1 MQKRQM
7 HRSIT
12 ERMFGYSRL
21 TWKKLAI
28 VPDAERKP
36 LRERQP
42 KPQRGRNLSQNER
55 RRKNAL
61 PLEPNFNSSD
71 LEMYRTRK
79 WPYTHPEKGG
89 LQAVQKKKKREVKHS
104 GELQAARV
112 PYGGRRRLFL
122 RLTTSQFGSNRV
134 DKKFPKDK
142 VCTGAFAE
150 VFCMIF
156 KRDLCRLLEFANTNR
171 QKYGKCAFAIMD
183 GESSK

>member
-1 MQKRQM
+1 
-7 HRSIT
+7 
-12 ERMFGYSRL
+12 
-21 TWKKLAI
+21 
-28 VPDAERKP
+28 
-36 LRERQP
+36 
-42 KPQRGRNLSQNER
+42 
-55 RRKNAL
+55 
-61 PLEPNFNSSD
+61 
-71 LEMYRTRK
+71 MYRTRK

-89 LQAVQKKKKREVKHS
+89 LQAVQKKKREVKHS

>member
-1 MQKRQM
+1 MKDSPSPSVDETSLKM
-7 HRSIT
+7 S
-12 ERMFGYSRL
+12 E
-21 TWKKLAI
+21 
-28 VPDAERKP
+28 DE
-36 LRERQP
+36 
-42 KPQRGRNLSQNER
+42 
-55 RRKNAL
+55 KNAL

-89 LQAVQKKKKREVKHS
+89 LQAVQKKKTRGETQRGASS
-104 GELQAARV
+104 GKSAI
-112 PYGGRRRLFL
+112 GRRRLFL

-156 KRDLCRLLEFANTNR
+156 KRDMCRLLEFANTNR

>member
-1 MQKRQM
+1 MKDSPSPSVDETSLKMSEDEKTLFHWNPTSILQISKCIVRGNGPTHTQKK
-7 HRSIT
+7 
-12 ERMFGYSRL
+12 EDY
-21 TWKKLAI
+21 
-28 VPDAERKP
+28 KP
-36 LRERQP
+36 C
-42 KPQRGRNLSQNER
+42 
-55 RRKNAL
+55 
-61 PLEPNFNSSD
+61 
-71 LEMYRTRK
+71 
-79 WPYTHPEKGG
+79 
-89 LQAVQKKKKREVKHS
+89 KKKKREVKHS

-156 KRDLCRLLEFANTNR
+156 KRDMCRQLEFANTNR

>member
-1 MQKRQM
+1 VKDSPSPSVDETSLKMSEDEKTLFHWNPTSILQISKCIVRGNGPTHTQKK
-7 HRSIT
+7 
-12 ERMFGYSRL
+12 EDY
-21 TWKKLAI
+21 
-28 VPDAERKP
+28 KP
-36 LRERQP
+36 C
-42 KPQRGRNLSQNER
+42 
-55 RRKNAL
+55 
-61 PLEPNFNSSD
+61 
-71 LEMYRTRK
+71 
-79 WPYTHPEKGG
+79 
-89 LQAVQKKKKREVKHS
+89 KKKKREVKHS

-156 KRDLCRLLEFANTNR
+156 KRDMCRLLEFADTNR
-171 QKYGKCAFAIMD
+171 QKYGRCAFAIMD

>member
-1 MQKRQM
+1 VKDSPSPSVDETSLKMSEDEKTLFHWNPTSILQISKCIVRGNGPTHTQKK
-7 HRSIT
+7 
-12 ERMFGYSRL
+12 EDY
-21 TWKKLAI
+21 
-28 VPDAERKP
+28 KP
-36 LRERQP
+36 C
-42 KPQRGRNLSQNER
+42 K
-55 RRKNAL
+55 
-61 PLEPNFNSSD
+61 
-71 LEMYRTRK
+71 
-79 WPYTHPEKGG
+79 
-89 LQAVQKKKKREVKHS
+89 KKKKREVKHS

-156 KRDLCRLLEFANTNR
+156 KRDMCRQLEFANTNR

>member
-1 MQKRQM
+1 MALHTPRKR
-7 HRSIT
+7 RT
-12 ERMFGYSRL
+12 TSRA
-21 TWKKLAI
+21 K
-28 VPDAERKP
+28 
-36 LRERQP
+36 
-42 KPQRGRNLSQNER
+42 
-55 RRKNAL
+55 
-61 PLEPNFNSSD
+61 
-71 LEMYRTRK
+71 
-79 WPYTHPEKGG
+79 
-89 LQAVQKKKKREVKHS
+89 KKKKREVKHS

-156 KRDLCRLLEFANTNR
+156 KRDMCRLLEFANTHR

>member
-1 MQKRQM
+1 MALHTPRKR
-7 HRSIT
+7 RT
-12 ERMFGYSRL
+12 TSR
-21 TWKKLAI
+21 A
-28 VPDAERKP
+28 
-36 LRERQP
+36 
-42 KPQRGRNLSQNER
+42 
-55 RRKNAL
+55 
-61 PLEPNFNSSD
+61 
-71 LEMYRTRK
+71 
-79 WPYTHPEKGG
+79 
-89 LQAVQKKKKREVKHS
+89 KKKKREVKHS

>member
-1 MQKRQM
+1 VKDSPSPSVDETSLKMSEDEKTLFHWNPTSILQISKCIVRGNGPTHTQKK
-7 HRSIT
+7 
-12 ERMFGYSRL
+12 EDY
-21 TWKKLAI
+21 
-28 VPDAERKP
+28 KP
-36 LRERQP
+36 C
-42 KPQRGRNLSQNER
+42 
-55 RRKNAL
+55 
-61 PLEPNFNSSD
+61 
-71 LEMYRTRK
+71 
-79 WPYTHPEKGG
+79 
-89 LQAVQKKKKREVKHS
+89 KKKKREVKHS

-142 VCTGAFAE
+142 VCTGAVAE

>member
-89 LQAVQKKKKREVKHS
+89 LQAVQKKKREVKHS

-112 PYGGRRRLFL
+112 PSAGVASFCASLPRNSGQTE
-122 RLTTSQFGSNRV
+122 LTKNS
-134 DKKFPKDK
+134 PKTK
-142 VCTGAFAE
+142 SVQARSPRYF
-150 VFCMIF
+150 V
-156 KRDLCRLLEFANTNR
+156 
-171 QKYGKCAFAIMD
+171 
-183 GESSK
+183 

>member
-89 LQAVQKKKKREVKHS
+89 LQAVQKKKTRGETQRGASS
-104 GELQAARV
+104 GKSAI
-112 PYGGRRRLFL
+112 GRRRLFL

-156 KRDLCRLLEFANTNR
+156 KRDMCRLLEFANTNR

>member
-1 MQKRQM
+1 MQKQQM

-89 LQAVQKKKKREVKHS
+89 QLAVQKKKTRGETQRGASSGKSAIWRQASPLFAPHYLAIRVKQS
-104 GELQAARV
+104 
-112 PYGGRRRLFL
+112 
-122 RLTTSQFGSNRV
+122 
-134 DKKFPKDK
+134 
-142 VCTGAFAE
+142 
-150 VFCMIF
+150 
-156 KRDLCRLLEFANTNR
+156 
-171 QKYGKCAFAIMD
+171 
-183 GESSK
+183 

>member
-1 MQKRQM
+1 VKDSPSPSVDETSLKMSEDEKTLFHWNPTSILQISKCIVRGNGPTHTQKK
-7 HRSIT
+7 
-12 ERMFGYSRL
+12 EDY
-21 TWKKLAI
+21 
-28 VPDAERKP
+28 KP
-36 LRERQP
+36 C
-42 KPQRGRNLSQNER
+42 
-55 RRKNAL
+55 
-61 PLEPNFNSSD
+61 
-71 LEMYRTRK
+71 
-79 WPYTHPEKGG
+79 
-89 LQAVQKKKKREVKHS
+89 KKKKREVKHS